1 MRRLLTWNFS
11 QPFSTMYSVAR
22 KLNQGSNSWMT
33 RPVPQGIPM
42 LSTQGGRKEEHFPKH
57 GVSMLRC
64 SGRTV
69 SLHSKQ
75 TDRDGRVHRIE
86 YDCKAKCIEGKR
98 HLRSDAIHTRDCAGG
113 AWRVQR
119 LAAQWPGS
127 HTRLCRRRRR
137 VACAEPERPQ
147 RCGLSSKYG
156 AHVCGCGNRSF
167 GNGRN
172 GYPEL
177 RLMQRRSSAGAS

>member
-113 AWRVQR
+113 AWRAQSQR
-119 LAAQWPGS
+119 DRSVVAS
-127 HTRLCRRRRR
+127 HQST
-137 VACAEPERPQ
+137 V
-147 RCGLSSKYG
+147 
-156 AHVCGCGNRSF
+156 HVCGCGNRSF

>member
-1 MRRLLTWNFS
+1 MRRLLTCNFS

-86 YDCKAKCIEGKR
+86 YDSKAKCIEGKR

-119 LAAQWPGS
+119 LAAPVAWQP
-127 HTRLCRRRRR
+127 HTTVQAPEARGVRRS
-137 VACAEPERPQ
+137 Q
-147 RCGLSSKYG
+147 RCGLRHQST
-156 AHVCGCGNRSF
+156 
-167 GNGRN
+167 
-172 GYPEL
+172 
-177 RLMQRRSSAGAS
+177 